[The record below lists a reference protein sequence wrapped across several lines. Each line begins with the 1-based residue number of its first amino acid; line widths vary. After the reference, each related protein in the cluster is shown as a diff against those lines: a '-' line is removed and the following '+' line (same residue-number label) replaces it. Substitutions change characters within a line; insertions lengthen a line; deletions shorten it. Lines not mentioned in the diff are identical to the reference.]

1 MKLGLSSYTFGWAVG
16 VRGYEPARP
25 LDEHGLLDKCHELG
39 VRLLQVGDNL
49 ALHKFD
55 DRRLE
60 HFASR
65 ADREGV
71 KIEVGARRLT
81 LERISEYIRIT
92 RRLNA
97 KLLRFVIDDADYHPL
112 AAQVASILR
121 ECIPLLSDLKL
132 GIENHDRFTAAT
144 LRRMIH
150 DVTGSAPHTS
160 HPSPRPSEI
169 GVCLDTANSLGAGE
183 GIDVVADTLAPYVL
197 NLHLKDFEIT
207 RVPHQMGFTVQG
219 TPCGLGL
226 LDVPGLL
233 RRLAPATRCETA
245 VLELW
250 TPPEASLD
258 ETIRK
263 EAEWAK
269 ISLDYLKPFFS
280 V

>member
-1 MKLGLSSYTFGWAVG
+1 VKLGLSSYTFGWAVG

-49 ALHKFD
+49 PLHRFAEERLQRFA
-55 DRRLE
+55 RR
-60 HFASR
+60 A
-65 ADREGV
+65 ADEGIQ
-71 KIEVGARRLT
+71 IELGARPFTDMRWINYAGIARLFG
-81 LERISEYIRIT
+81 
-92 RRLNA
+92 A
-97 KLLRFVIDDADYHPL
+97 KFIRFVIEDEKHPL
-112 AAQVASILR
+112 SLFELEKILHAWAPR
-121 ECIPLLSDLKL
+121 LERDGVSLA
-132 GIENHDRFTAAT
+132 IENHDRFKAER
-144 LRRMIH
+144 LRELIEH
-150 DVTGSAPHTS
+150 VGSE
-160 HPSPRPSEI
+160 RV

-197 NLHLKDFEIT
+197 NLHLKDFEIR
-207 RVPHQMGFTVQG
+207 RVPHQMGFTIQG

-245 VLELW
+245 VLEQW
-250 TPPEASLD
+250 TPPEANLE
-258 ETIRK
+258 ETILK

-269 ISLDYLKPFFS
+269 ISIDYLKPFFT